1 MNYTN
6 NLITFLKQNNI
17 KEILNLF
24 GNQDKEFDAQVVGV
38 EGDRLILNVGSK
50 TILAQ
55 NSSSFF
61 FQSR

>member
-24 GNQDKEFDAQVVGV
+24 GNQEKNLTL
-38 EGDRLILNVGSK
+38 RLSGSK
-50 TILAQ
+50 EIDL
-55 NSSSFF
+55 F
-61 FQSR
+61 